1 MYLKDELI
9 AIKKAKELSAVVF
22 EITERSPKK
31 FRFTLVSRM
40 QNLSLDI
47 VTALYN
53 ANDVFVKSKLISD
66 MERSIISAK
75 KKSGFTNS
83 TEWLFYK
90 NKLYNLQLTKALK
103 TDERVTKRL
112 NYSYEAM
119 TKTKQLDYLVCLSA
133 QTGCITQ
140 KQHKRLAKLLYEV
153 RCLIGAF
160 INSDK
165 KRFNY

>member
-1 MYLKDELI
+1 
-9 AIKKAKELSAVVF
+9 
-22 EITERSPKK
+22 
-31 FRFTLVSRM
+31 
-40 QNLSLDI
+40 
-47 VTALYN
+47 
-53 ANDVFVKSKLISD
+53 